1 MVRLLA
7 AMALLLLSGL
17 PACCQ
22 LPALHSLT
30 QLRDEITRRE
40 SSSDPDWRNGNRDA
54 RPIEPGETL
63 VIADLQGPGEITHIW
78 CTVAAAEPQ
87 YSRLLVLRMYWDGET
102 RPSVECPLGDF
113 FGLGHGWDVSF
124 DSLPVR
130 VTANGRARNCYWV
143 MPFRKS
149 ARITVTNEGRVR
161 VRSFYYIVNWRQLPT
176 LPPNTPYFHAMY
188 RQEFPT
194 VMGRNYLIADIEGR
208 GHYVGTVLSCRQL
221 SKWWWGEGD
230 DFFFIDG
237 EQEPGLRGT
246 GTEDYFCD
254 AWGFRQHSGP
264 FYGVPLM
271 EGESV
276 GARSSAFRWHIN
288 DPISFRKSLRLEI
301 EHKGATVKPDGSM
314 QSGFEEREDDFS
326 SVAFWYQLE
335 PHKSY
340 PPLPTGY
347 ARVFHTVANGGTEA
361 ETLVDKVTVTAG
373 KVERQEL
380 PLFSG
385 GAQLFWTPDSE
396 GQALSIPVEVK
407 QYGRH
412 VLFLLT
418 TYSFDYGIF
427 QVELNGKP
435 LEVTFDLY
443 ARNPFLHE
451 QVVEL
456 GFLEPGSYTL
466 TLRNRGKNEASRGY
480 HLGIDALFVRQMAR

>member
-1 MVRLLA
+1 MRA
-7 AMALLLLSGL
+7 TIALLLFLLSGL
-17 PACCQ
+17 PAASQ
-22 LPALHSLT
+22 VPALQSLT
-30 QLRDEITRRE
+30 QLRHEVTRRE

-63 VIADLQGPGEITHIW
+63 VLADLKGPGEITHIW
-78 CTVAAAEPQ
+78 CTVAASEPQ
-87 YSRLLVLRMYWDGET
+87 YSRLLVLRMYWDGEEH
-102 RPSVECPLGDF
+102 PSVECPLGDF
-113 FGLGHGWDVSF
+113 FGLGHGWDVPY

-143 MPFRKS
+143 MPFRES
-149 ARITVTNEGRVR
+149 ARITVTNEGRLPVR
-161 VRSFYYIVNWRQLPT
+161 LFFYYIDWRQLTSVPK
-176 LPPNTPYFHAMY
+176 NTPYFHAMY

-208 GHYVGTVLSCRQL
+208 GHYVGTVLGCRQL
-221 SKWWWGEGD
+221 ARRWWGEGD

-237 EQEPGLRGT
+237 EQEPSLRGT

-271 EGESV
+271 EGDTV

-288 DPISFRKSLRLEI
+288 DPITFRKSLRFEI
-301 EHKGATVKPDGSM
+301 EHKGATSKPDGSL

-335 PHKSY
+335 PHKPF
-340 PPLPTGY
+340 PPMPKGY
-347 ARVFHTVANGGTEA
+347 ARVFHTVANNGMEA
-361 ETLVDKVTVTAG
+361 ETLLERVRVSAG
-373 KVERQEL
+373 RVERQEL

-385 GAQLFWTPDSE
+385 GAQLFWTPDTE
-396 GQALSIPVEVK
+396 GQTLSLPVEVT

-412 VLFLLT
+412 VLFLVT
-418 TYSFDYGIF
+418 TYSFDFGIF
-427 QVELNGKP
+427 DLELDGKP
-435 LEVTFDLY
+435 LATFDLY
-443 ARNPFLHE
+443 ARSPYLHE

-456 GFLEPGSYTL
+456 GYLEPGTYTL
-466 TLRNRGKNEASRGY
+466 TLRNKGKNAASKGY
-480 HLGIDALFVRQMAR
+480 FLGIDALFVRRMAR